1 MDVEIITIGDELLIG
16 QVVDTNSAWMGYELN
31 QAGFSVS
38 RITSI
43 SDNESDILKTLEE
56 STKRSPIV
64 LITGGLGPTR
74 DDITKTTLCK
84 FFNTRL
90 VFSEEIYSDIVEL
103 LSKRIRHIN
112 QLSREQALVPENC
125 DVIRN
130 PVGTAPVMWFNHS
143 GGVVVSMP
151 GVPSEM
157 QYSMSENIIP
167 RLIKRFRAEAIIHKT
182 IHVYNVPES
191 VLAEKL
197 TDWENSL
204 PKFIKLAYLPAFGKI
219 RLRLT
224 GKGDDARLIESTI
237 CKLVEE
243 LYPIIGDNIYG
254 FDEETAHESLL
265 ELLKKKN
272 ATIGCAESCSGG
284 YIAHLIT
291 SVSGASQC
299 FNGGI
304 VAYSNQMKVN
314 LLNVSN
320 DDLLQYGAVS
330 KQVVEQMALGA
341 CETLGT
347 NYSIA
352 ASGIAGPTGGTP
364 EKPVGTVWIAWA
376 GNGKV
381 ISEMFQFGN
390 IRERTIV
397 RTAETAIIKMKLLID
412 RELI

>member
-1 MDVEIITIGDELLIG
+1 MYIEIITIGDELLIG
-16 QVVDTNSAWMGYELN
+16 QVVDTNSAWMGRELN
-31 QAGFSVS
+31 HAGFNVN

-43 SDNESDILKTLEE
+43 SDDETDILKTLEE
-56 STKRSPIV
+56 STKRSQIV

-74 DDITKTTLCK
+74 DDITKSTLCK

-90 VFSEEIYSDIVEL
+90 VFSEEIYSDVVEL
-103 LSKRIRHIN
+103 LSKRIGNIN
-112 QLSREQALVPENC
+112 QLNREQALVPEDC

-130 PVGTAPVMWFNHS
+130 PVGTAPIMWFNHPN
-143 GGVVVSMP
+143 GVVISMP

-167 RLIKRFRAEAIIHKT
+167 RLVKQFQTEAIIHKT
-182 IHVYNVPES
+182 IHIYNIPES

-197 TDWENSL
+197 TDWENNL
-204 PKFIKLAYLPAFGKI
+204 PQFIKLAYLPAFGKI

-224 GKGDDARLIESTI
+224 GKGDNPQLIESAI
-237 CKLVEE
+237 DKLVKE
-243 LYPIIGDNIYG
+243 LYPIIGDSIYG
-254 FDEETAHESLL
+254 FDEESACESLL
-265 ELLKKKN
+265 ELLKNKN

-284 YIAHLIT
+284 YMAHLIT

-304 VAYSNQMKVN
+304 VAYSNHLKIN
-314 LLNVSN
+314 LLNVSSE
-320 DDLLQYGAVS
+320 DLSRYGAVS

-341 CETLGT
+341 CKTLGT
-347 NYSIA
+347 DYAIA
-352 ASGIAGPTGGTP
+352 TSGIAGPLGGTS

-381 ISEMFQFGN
+381 ESEMFQFGN

-397 RTAETAIIKMKLLID
+397 RTAETAIIKMKLMI
-412 RELI
+412 EKGF